1 MTSKKVPNFFLL
13 SVNNFDVWLNIQ
25 LTRNLER
32 YLLSNLEPG
41 LLRSRSMSD
50 LALLWLDLDILSSEE
65 ALLDSGLLLFSV
77 FSDFSLEDDFL
88 LDELFAVSS
97 GSA

>member
-1 MTSKKVPNFFLL
+1 MTSKKVPIFFLL
-13 SVNNFDVWLNIQ
+13 SVNNFDVWLNVQ

>member
-1 MTSKKVPNFFLL
+1 
-13 SVNNFDVWLNIQ
+13 
-25 LTRNLER
+25 
-32 YLLSNLEPG
+32 
-41 LLRSRSMSD
+41 MSD
-50 LALLWLDLDILSSEE
+50 LALLWWCWLILWLDLDILSSEE
-65 ALLDSGLLLFSV
+65 PLLDSGLLLFSG